1 MFISAASDNALQT
14 GAERDSGVLPAF
26 VIFFGKWPDS
36 GVLPAFV
43 IFSKLPDSG
52 VLPAFAISR
61 SGLDPSF
68 LHTTMITWRCPLV
81 PRSLT
86 ACRAKGL

>member
-1 MFISAASDNALQT
+1 MFISAASDNALRT

-26 VIFFGKWPDS
+26 
-36 GVLPAFV
+36 A

-61 SGLDPSF
+61 SGLDPRF
-68 LHTTMITWRCPLV
+68 LHATMITRRCLFV
-81 PRSLT
+81 SRCLT
-86 ACRAKGL
+86 ACRANVFVMLML

>member
-26 VIFFGKWPDS
+26 GIFGKWPDS

-61 SGLDPSF
+61 SGLDQSF
-68 LHTTMITWRCPLV
+68 LHATMITWRCPLV

-86 ACRAKGL
+86 ACKAKVL